1 MAPNKRN
8 LRKNIHTTQEPK
20 KVTPVR
26 KATSAKKATPIRKAT
41 SVKKATAKAATRTR
55 KATPIDPEEQIIED
69 IVEIMDNRVDNLRGD
84 LSENEDE
91 LVEDYLGEDN
101 LEDNNSAEVSA
112 RNSDNINELA
122 RTETSHSVTKSK
134 GKGIATAL
142 DENSASNSIT
152 KIVNS
157 AAKSH
162 KNNENDF
169 EWYNLPQE
177 PQEPQKALTELY
189 NSSNEL
195 EAAMWVVHHPSV
207 LNLANIIYNGRKT
220 KIQDSDKISEISTN
234 SCNSMDVVEIT
245 KHMKWQLQNEC
256 KALFLCTR
264 NNTKDLYEELAVKVC
279 KIRKSDH
286 RMATLVKDMGSW
298 FDVYRHNL
306 HVAITTLAD
315 DFATT
320 HQQEEELSISQ
331 LYEFISE
338 VTWKKVLRVHLQATD
353 LPVLN
358 NDSEIITKLGTF
370 IRQAVRDVLI
380 AQNKQQDT
388 RIAIRKCDEIT
399 LDLKIPTKLG
409 IVKTLPVRTLL

>member
-1 MAPNKRN
+1 MAPNTRS
-8 LRKNIHTTQEPK
+8 LQKNVHTTQELPK
-20 KVTPVR
+20 KATPVR
-26 KATSAKKATPIRKAT
+26 KATSAKNATPIRKAT
-41 SVKKATAKAATRTR
+41 SVKKATAKVATA
-55 KATPIDPEEQIIED
+55 KII
-69 IVEIMDNRVDNLRGD
+69 DNREDNLREED
-84 LSENEDE
+84 LNENEDE
-91 LVEDYLGEDN
+91 LVEDYLGEDD
-101 LEDNNSAEVSA
+101 LEDNNSAEVSN
-112 RNSDNINELA
+112 RIWLA

-134 GKGIATAL
+134 GKGIATAPSHI
-142 DENSASNSIT
+142 DENSATNSNS
-152 KIVNS
+152 KIINS

-169 EWYNLPQE
+169 EWTQE
-177 PQEPQKALTELY
+177 PQEDLTELY

-195 EAAMWVVHHPSV
+195 EAAMWVVQHPSV
-207 LNLANIIYNGRKT
+207 LNLANIIHNGRKT

-256 KALFLCTR
+256 KALFLRTR

-279 KIRKSDH
+279 KIRKSDY
-286 RMATLVKDMGSW
+286 RMVTLVKDMGSW

-306 HVAITTLAD
+306 HVAITSLAG
-315 DFATT
+315 DFAAT
-320 HQQEEELSISQ
+320 HQH
-331 LYEFISE
+331 E

-409 IVKTLPVRTLL
+409 IVKTLPVRTLLTFFHK